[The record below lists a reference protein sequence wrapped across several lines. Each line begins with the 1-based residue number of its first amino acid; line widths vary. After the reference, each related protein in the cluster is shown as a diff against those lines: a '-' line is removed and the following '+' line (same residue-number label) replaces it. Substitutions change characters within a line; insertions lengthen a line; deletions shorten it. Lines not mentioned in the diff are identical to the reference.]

1 MKKECTKYQSM
12 VEPFLEGKLSGSE
25 RQSFV
30 EHIKH
35 CKVCH
40 EELEIYH
47 VIYSVMDELDNE
59 SEQETTNYMATL
71 ERKLGNSGKSDKNAL
86 YTTIYY
92 IIFILGIAA
101 IVFGLIILFG

>member
-12 VEPFLEGKLSGSE
+12 VEPFLEGRLSGSE
-25 RQSFV
+25 RQGFV
-30 EHIKH
+30 EHVKR

-59 SEQETTNYMATL
+59 SEKETTNYMATL
-71 ERKLGNSGKSDKNAL
+71 ERKLGNSGKSENNVRNVAV
-86 YTTIYY
+86 YY
-92 IIFILGIAA
+92 IIFLLGIVA
-101 IVFGLIILFG
+101 IVLGLIIMLG